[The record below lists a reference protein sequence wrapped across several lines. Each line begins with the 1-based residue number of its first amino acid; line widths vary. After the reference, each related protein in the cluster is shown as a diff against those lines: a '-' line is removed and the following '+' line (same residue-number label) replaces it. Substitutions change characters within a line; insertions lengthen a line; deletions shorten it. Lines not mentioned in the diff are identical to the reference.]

1 MHCAIQGNERINGM
15 KLLKKILIGIA
26 LFVLAELLIYLIG
39 TGFIRNRFV
48 EIRKWEVSD
57 SGEEITVTVSVPSS
71 IGYVRK
77 VKESSREGGKLC
89 LDCYSAF
96 GGINGRIGAKSSYTL
111 LLGSD
116 VNVIALYR
124 GDGTYEDV
132 LYKAA
137 DGTWQEVD

>member
-48 EIRKWEVSD
+48 EIRKWELSD

-77 VKESSREGGKLC
+77 VRERSREGGRLC

-96 GGINGRIGAKSSYTL
+96 GGINGKIGAKSSYTL
-111 LLGSD
+111 TLGSD

>member
-89 LDCYSAF
+89 LDCYAAF

-111 LLGSD
+111 PLGSD

-124 GDGTYEDV
+124 GDGAYEDV
-132 LYKAA
+132 LYKTA

>member
-57 SGEEITVTVSVPSS
+57 DGEEITVTVSVPSS

-77 VKESSREGGKLC
+77 VKEHSRDGGRLC
-89 LDCYSAF
+89 LDCYAAF
-96 GGINGRIGAKSSYTL
+96 GGINGRIGAKSSHTL
-111 LLGSD
+111 PLGSD

>member
-1 MHCAIQGNERINGM
+1 M

-77 VKESSREGGKLC
+77 VKESSCEGGRLC

-111 LLGSD
+111 PLGSD

-132 LYKAA
+132 LYKTA